1 MDRPLFCY
9 FGHHKCASTWVISM
23 AYDVCFALGLKLY
36 EKQIVLMD
44 NPSSILEE
52 HSTDF
57 LVSQTSDYEKV
68 KTLNNVRGF
77 HIIRD
82 PRDLI
87 ISGYF
92 SHLHSHAIGKWIEL
106 KYHRDNLKKVNK
118 DDGLFLEME
127 FDKYFID
134 HIATWNYN
142 DPNILELK
150 YEDVSYNPKKYFTLI
165 FEFLEIYGEEIEEKQ
180 LWINSYANRV
190 FNRLSLDH
198 RWKLDK
204 MNERFVDHLIAKNHF
219 QKLSNGRSH
228 GEENPKSH
236 YRNGLA
242 GDWKNHFNEQHKK
255 RFKDLFGDLLV
266 RLGYEP
272 NNDW

>member
-1 MDRPLFCY
+1 M
-9 FGHHKCASTWVISM
+9 
-23 AYDVCFALGLKLY
+23 
-36 EKQIVLMD
+36 EE
-44 NPSSILEE
+44 PSSIINNMNV
-52 HSTDF
+52 DF
-57 LVSQTSDYEKV
+57 YICQSSDYEKV
-68 KTLNNVRGF
+68 KPLNNLRGF

-92 SHLHSHAIGKWIEL
+92 SHLHSHAIGKWTEL
-106 KYHRDNLKKVNK
+106 RYHRNNLMKVNK

-142 DPNILELK
+142 DPNILELR
-150 YEDVSYNPKKYFTLI
+150 YEDISHNPKKYFTLI
-165 FEFLEIYGEEIEEKQ
+165 FEFLGIYGQVIEGKQ

-190 FNRLSLDH
+190 FNRLSLDY
-198 RWKLDK
+198 RWRQDK
-204 MNERFVDHLIAKNHF
+204 MNEPFLDHLIAKNHF
-219 QKLSNGRSH
+219 QKLSNGRSY

-236 YRNGLA
+236 YRSGLA
-242 GDWKNHFNEQHKK
+242 GNWKYHFNEQHKK
-255 RFKDLFGDLLV
+255 KFKGLFGDLLV
-266 RLGYEP
+266 KLNYES